1 MARILGLDVGTT
13 AVRGTVLRTALRK
26 VEIERYVEAPL
37 ASAQQGEPE
46 GPAGR
51 ADALAT
57 AIREVLAAVGRAPD
71 GIVVAIPGEDASV
84 RPVELPA
91 AAQKRIAEVL
101 PFELEAVLPFPTEDA
116 ILDYQLIGKEGTR
129 LRLLAAATPK
139 ARIASLLA
147 ELRDAG
153 VVPQEIAVGAAAL
166 DGLVGLVPELAG
178 PGPFIVL
185 DVGAHHLDVDILH
198 MGRTEIA
205 RTVAAG
211 TAGLPRNEG
220 ELTRALVQTLASFR
234 AAGAPAP
241 VKAFICGGGAL
252 VDGIVPWL
260 ASKLDGAEVVV
271 LTLPAAPGADEA
283 MRPLFA
289 RATALAG
296 RTLLKGKRL
305 DLRQGEFAHR
315 RAMGAL
321 RAQIPLIAACAS
333 AVVLAFVFS
342 TWASYRMLDERR
354 QTLETELARVTLEAF
369 GEETRDP
376 TRAKRLLEGRTG
388 PQDPLPRFDAFDAL
402 DAVSRAIPGDVVHD
416 TRRLE
421 IEIRA
426 GEHEG
431 RLELQGTVANIAER
445 DRVVEG
451 LEAHACFHEL
461 ERGRTSPASGQDRI
475 NYTLE
480 AVINCGPRPAATKNR
495 NRRRASE

>member
-13 AVRGTVLRTALRK
+13 AVRGAVLRTALRK
-26 VEIERYVEAPL
+26 VELERYVEAPL
-37 ASAQQGEPE
+37 RAPQDGGVE

-51 ADALAT
+51 ADALAS

-84 RPVELPA
+84 RPIELPL
-91 AAQKRIAEVL
+91 AAQKRLAEVL

-116 ILDYQLIGKEGTR
+116 VIDHQLIGKDGVR
-129 LRLLAAATPK
+129 LRLLAAAAPK

-178 PGPFIVL
+178 PGPFLVL
-185 DVGAHHLDVDILH
+185 DVGAHHLDVNILH
-198 MGRTEIA
+198 HGRTETA
-205 RTVAAG
+205 RTVTAG
-211 TAGLPRNEG
+211 TAGLPGNEG

-234 AAGAPAP
+234 AGGAPAP
-241 VKAFICGGGAL
+241 VKAFVCGGGAL
-252 VDGIVPWL
+252 VEGLLPWL
-260 ASKLDGAEVVV
+260 ASKLDGAEVVQ
-271 LTLPAAPGADEA
+271 LTLPAGPGADEA
-283 MRPLFA
+283 VRPLFA
-289 RATALAG
+289 RAAALAG

-321 RAQIPLIAACAS
+321 QAQIPLIAACTA
-333 AVVLAFVFS
+333 AVVFAFVFS
-342 TWASYRMLDERR
+342 TWSSYRLLDERR
-354 QTLETELARVTLEAF
+354 GTLETELARVTRESF

-376 TRAKRLLEGRTG
+376 ARAKRLLDGRTG

-402 DAVSRAIPGDVVHD
+402 DAVSHAIPSDVVHD

-421 IEIRA
+421 IEIGV
-426 GEHEG
+426 GEREG
-431 RLELQGTVANIAER
+431 KLELQGTVQDIAER
-445 DRVVEG
+445 DRVVEA
-451 LEAHACFHEL
+451 LEAHPCFHDL
-461 ERGRTSPASGQDRI
+461 ENGRTSPASGQDRI
-475 NYTLE
+475 NYTV
-480 AVINCGPRPAATKNR
+480 AGVINCGTRPAPSKNR
-495 NRRRASE
+495 NRRRANE

>member
-1 MARILGLDVGTT
+1 MARILGLDIGTT
-13 AVRGTVLRTALRK
+13 AVRGTLLRTALRK
-26 VEIERYVEAPL
+26 VELERYVEAQL
-37 ASAQQGEPE
+37 APPE
-46 GPAGR
+46 DGVAIGPAAR
-51 ADALAT
+51 ADALAA

-71 GIVVAIPGEDASV
+71 SIIVAIAGEDASV

-91 AAQKRIAEVL
+91 AAQKRIADVL
-101 PFELEAVLPFPTEDA
+101 PFELEAVLPFPTDDA
-116 ILDYQLIGKEGTR
+116 VIDYQLIDKSSTHI
-129 LRLLAAATPK
+129 RLLAAAAPK

-166 DGLVGLVPELAG
+166 DGLVGLVPELAQ
-178 PGPFIVL
+178 PGPFVVL
-185 DVGAHHLDVDILH
+185 DVGAHHLDVNILH
-198 MGRTEIA
+198 NGRTEIA

-241 VKAFICGGGAL
+241 VKAFVCGGGAL
-252 VDGIVPWL
+252 VEGLVPWL
-260 ASKLDGAEVVV
+260 ASKLDGAEVTV
-271 LTLPAAPGADEA
+271 LSLPAAPGADEA
-283 MRPLFA
+283 VRPLFA

-321 RAQIPLIAACAS
+321 RAQIPLLAACTA
-333 AVVLAFVFS
+333 AVVFAFVFS

-354 QTLETELARVTLEAF
+354 KTLETELARVTLESF

-376 TRAKRLLEGRTG
+376 TRAKRLLDGRSG
-388 PQDPLPRFDAFDAL
+388 PLDPLPRFDAFDAL
-402 DAVSRAIPGDVVHD
+402 DAVSQAIPGDVVHD

-421 IEIRA
+421 IEIGA

-431 RLELQGTVANIAER
+431 KLELQGTVANIAER
-445 DRVVEG
+445 DRVVEA
-451 LEAHACFHEL
+451 LEAHACFHEI
-461 ERGRTSPASGQDRI
+461 EKGRTSPAVGQERI

-480 AVINCGPRPAATKNR
+480 AVINCGTRPAAATKNR
-495 NRRRASE
+495 NRRARP